1 MRMLLHTAVLVLLSI
16 THAEIADVEQCGDAE
31 LTGLMQVQQES
42 VREKKIRGCI
52 ASYADALD
60 AVRPNL
66 GASIRKHPLKP
77 KTTSSRRLIL
87 GAGAGSTAT
96 RSLAQAL
103 RTLNLT
109 VSHWR
114 SMDDLWKYWTTSLLG
129 VLGGNPEEV
138 EPHPTAGCQEQLREF
153 DYLNLPYTDAL
164 LDTPVAKLFLSIFLT
179 FPKAKVILSTRPS
192 ADWAANRVKKHPFTF
207 APMQEP
213 CGLTVHSFS
222 AAELGKMLDLHND
235 LVRCLVPKDQLME
248 FDIWKDPPE
257 KRASLMTT
265 LGSFCGISATSLESK
280 VFPKFDAGLFQVK
293 RKSISNRAH
302 IFFMNMEG
310 RRDRLDCMMK
320 QVDSSPYSVT
330 RMESVTMQTLQT
342 VCPDLDWQNS
352 LMDRPEAQAILCSN
366 YKIWLKAA
374 EVADT
379 EFIIVFEDD
388 AILPKG
394 HLAWQ
399 TVDSLLSGSCQDYD
413 YIAVD
418 TYDQQRSVRDTVH
431 ITMTTPDYNA
441 STIVCK
447 QELPDQSMFR
457 LQGIGAHMQIIRT
470 SALRSLISQVRGLQ
484 HLIPAD
490 RIFEGLN
497 LRTRSWAAGIVKQ
510 YGKTGT
516 SDQDRKLSGCNQSV
530 AHSLH
535 THSVNLALR
544 EDDGP

>member
-1 MRMLLHTAVLVLLSI
+1 MRMLLHTTVLVLLSAA
-16 THAEIADVEQCGDAE
+16 HAEFTDVGQCGDAE
-31 LTGLMQVQQES
+31 VTGLMQVQQES

-153 DYLNLPYTDAL
+153 DYSTLPHTDAL
-164 LDTPVAKLFLSIFLT
+164 LDTPVAELFLSIFLT

-248 FDIWKDPPE
+248 FDVWKDPPE
-257 KRASLMTT
+257 KHATLMTT
-265 LGSFCGISATSLESK
+265 LGRFCEMSTTSLKSK
-280 VFPKFDAGLFQVK
+280 EFPHFDAGLFQVE
-293 RKSISNRAH
+293 RKSLSNRAH
-302 IFFMNMEG
+302 IYFMNMEG

-320 QVDSSPYSVT
+320 QVDPSPYSVT
-330 RMESVTMQTLQT
+330 RMESVTTQMLETA
-342 VCPDLDWQNS
+342 CPDLDWQKS

-374 EVADT
+374 EDADT

-388 AILPKG
+388 SILPQG
-394 HLAWQ
+394 QLAWQ
-399 TVDSLLSGSCQDYD
+399 KVDSLLSGSCQDFD

-418 TYDQQRSVRDTVH
+418 TYEHRSVIDTASF
-431 ITMTTPDYNA
+431 MTTPAYNA
-441 STIVCK
+441 STVVCK

-470 SALRSLISQVRGLQ
+470 SALRSLISQVRDME

-490 RIFEGLN
+490 MLFEGLN
-497 LRTRSWAAGIVKQ
+497 LRTRAWAAGIVKQ

-516 SDQDRKLSGCNQSV
+516 SDQERQLSGCDNSV
-530 AHSLH
+530 AHSVH
-535 THSVNLALR
+535 RGSVISSLR
-544 EDDGP
+544 ESDGP